1 MHLFLVFITVDKYIT
16 KLAKLITMGNIL
28 YVMAAILI
36 GFWLIGY
43 FAFGVGP
50 FIHVLLGA
58 AAIAVLSRLI
68 VGNKIAD

>member
-1 MHLFLVFITVDKYIT
+1 
-16 KLAKLITMGNIL
+16 MGNIL

-50 FIHVLLGA
+50 FIHVLLVA
-58 AAIAVLSRLI
+58 AVIAVLSRLI